1 MEAKIIKLY
10 KQYNN
15 LSKVSRELNIS
26 RKIVT
31 KVVKDAG
38 IQIPKHTYIYN
49 EDVFNVIDTEE
60 KAYWLG
66 LLFADGCIY
75 NCKGYKT
82 LEITLKST
90 DVDHLK
96 LFGNFL
102 CGTDRIVKYKEVK
115 LKGKI
120 YPQYKVAAC
129 NKKICTDLISL
140 GLVERKSLIAKYPNI
155 PNKLQRHFIR
165 GFVDGDGGVSVDRG
179 CIYLVSGSQIF
190 IDSVIQVIKSELNIP
205 EPKVHQKKN
214 SNAFQLYY
222 YGDNCKKVLDWLY
235 SDCNVALKRKQNNA
249 FAVLGRNI

>member
-1 MEAKIIKLY
+1 MEAKIIELY

-15 LSKVSRELNIS
+15 LSKVSRELNIG

-31 KVVKDAG
+31 RVVKGAG
-38 IQIPKHTYIYN
+38 IQVPKHTYIYN
-49 EDVFNVIDTEE
+49 EDVFSVIDTEE

-102 CGTDRIVKYKEVK
+102 CGTDRIVKFKGVK
-115 LKGKI
+115 LNGKI

-129 NKKICTDLISL
+129 NKKICADLISL
-140 GLVERKSLIAKYPNI
+140 GLVERKSLIVEYPKI
-155 PNKLQRHFIR
+155 PKALQRHFIR
-165 GFVDGDGGVSVDRG
+165 GFVDGDGGISVDNNS
-179 CIYLVSGSQIF
+179 IYLISGSMDFIKSIIQI
-190 IDSVIQVIKSELNIP
+190 IKSELNIP
-205 EPKVHQKKN
+205 EPKIYQKKN
-214 SNAFQLYY
+214 SKAFQFQY
-222 YGDNCKKVLDWLY
+222 YGDNCRKIISWLY
-235 SDCNVALKRKQNNA
+235 SDCSIALQRKQDNA